1 MHMHVTETGK
11 NNIFRGIKLAESPL
25 KKGNKT
31 TGKRSV
37 QGRIKNRCLDTFSHN
52 SLLKNEKI
60 QKKRPAAIAARRS
73 RYAFLHRFQCII
85 PWGCHRVKEENAL
98 LATIVNLDKETGNQT
113 ESFYRLVCRREAPS
127 APPLGELAARTG

>member
-73 RYAFLHRFQCII
+73 RYAFLHRFRCII
-85 PWGCHRVKEENAL
+85 PRGCHCVKEENAL
-98 LATIVNLDKETGNQT
+98 LATIVNLDKETGTGGSIFLQIGVPA
-113 ESFYRLVCRREAPS
+113 RS
-127 APPLGELAARTG
+127 AHASPGRGGG